1 MGVRSDTQREHPER
15 THPRNNESDAGCQNY
30 HGATIELVRAAY
42 TYGHVLRRDEEH
54 IPRTILKTDIPGK
67 RKRERPKQVGKRVLP
82 RLGK

>member
-1 MGVRSDTQREHPER
+1 MDVRSDTQREHPER

-54 IPRTILKTDIPGK
+54 IPRKILRTDI
-67 RKRERPKQVGKRVLP
+67 REEGTSETSWKTRATET
-82 RLGK
+82 